1 MWFPAK
7 LSILTI
13 GVIMIAFIH
22 VGCGVAAPT
31 PAVDVA
37 VQNPTPTPTATATPT
52 PTPSVDTHR
61 AAVSFGEN
69 TPINDAD
76 LLALLVKHNV
86 KGLWAHTE
94 VYEYSGSSQ
103 AAEPTDP
110 QTFVSTIREEIIGS
124 FAPALTDYSITMH
137 ARALSEEH
145 SLQDLATS
153 EKAKAEL
160 TELVRFNLAT
170 ARAQE
175 YVNNGGAVVYSVIV
189 VGKENDLRR
198 LGAEERVQGFNI
210 ATIDKPWF
218 IWPPFP
224 TPTPTPTPSG
234 VGGQAD
240 PATPTPTPLPP
251 QELYDRVLALAAR
264 EVPGQPPFY
273 TPTPTSTPTP
283 TAAPAPPP
291 DPVSGQ

>member
-1 MWFPAK
+1 MSKRTTFAC
-7 LSILTI
+7 
-13 GVIMIAFIH
+13 IAIALAVALAL
-22 VGCGVAAPT
+22 VGCGSALPTVSPAAPGET
-31 PAVDVA
+31 SAPA
-37 VQNPTPTPTATATPT
+37 PTPTPV
-52 PTPSVDTHR
+52 PSVDTHR
-61 AAVSFGEN
+61 AAVSFGES

-76 LLALLVKHNV
+76 LLTLLVKHNV

-94 VYEYSGSSQ
+94 AYEYSGSSQ
-103 AAEPTDP
+103 ASEPTDP
-110 QTFVSTIREEIIGS
+110 QTFVSTIREEMIQS
-124 FAPALTDYSITMH
+124 FSPALI
-137 ARALSEEH
+137 EH
-145 SLQDLATS
+145 SRTLTARSMANEYTAQDLTTHGGPR
-153 EKAKAEL
+153 AKL
-160 TELVRFNLAT
+160 TEFLRSSAAAT
-170 ARAQE
+170 RAQE

-251 QELYDRVLALAAR
+251 QELYDRILALAAR
-264 EVPGQPPFY
+264 EVPGQPPFH
-273 TPTPTSTPTP
+273 TPTPTPTP
-283 TAAPAPPP
+283 TATPTPAPPP
-291 DPVSGQ
+291 GPVSGQ